1 MIFFAI
7 LLKAVLWVIVFRS
20 AVRCDARAMLL
31 RCSCIAV
38 ALTVIDI
45 FSVAANLR
53 FSAFV
58 LTLALYLL
66 MSFTLIPCAWKLRN
80 TLATLLLGVA
90 GTLGA
95 LAGVNFTMDLLR
107 GLVPFL
113 NR

>member
-7 LLKAVLWVIVFRS
+7 LSKAVVWIIAFRS
-20 AVRCDARAMLL
+20 AIRTDARAMLL
-31 RCSCIAV
+31 RCSAV
-38 ALTVIDI
+38 AVVLTAIDI

-53 FSAFV
+53 VSAFV
-58 LTLALYLL
+58 LTLVLYLL

-80 TLATLLLGVA
+80 TLATLILGAVGA
-90 GTLGA
+90 LGA

>member
-1 MIFFAI
+1 
-7 LLKAVLWVIVFRS
+7 
-20 AVRCDARAMLL
+20 
-31 RCSCIAV
+31 
-38 ALTVIDI
+38 
-45 FSVAANLR
+45 
-53 FSAFV
+53 
-58 LTLALYLL
+58 

>member
-1 MIFFAI
+1 MCYSLTANNDLHLEKKQQQGAAMIFFAI

-58 LTLALYLL
+58 LTLAL
-66 MSFTLIPCAWKLRN
+66 
-80 TLATLLLGVA
+80 
-90 GTLGA
+90 
-95 LAGVNFTMDLLR
+95 
-107 GLVPFL
+107 
-113 NR
+113 